1 MTQAPDP
8 NNSSLSCI
16 AQGTEGD
23 LVDCGIDAMFAA
35 GPSPELVGFVLVG
48 SLLTSLFIAGDGD
61 VVVPAV
67 VMVLLGSVAVPT
79 LPPEYTTYA
88 YTVVVLGAT
97 VAMLAA
103 YVRFTHQSGF

>member
-8 NNSSLSCI
+8 ANSSLGCY

-23 LVDCGIDAMFAA
+23 LVECGIDAMFAA

-61 VVVPAV
+61 IVVPAV
-67 VMVLLGSVAVPT
+67 VMILLGSVAVPT
-79 LPPEYTTYA
+79 LPPEYTTFA
-88 YTVVVLGAT
+88 YTVVVIGAT